1 MSSKVRDV
9 TMLGLLT
16 MVLGFAKVP
25 HSGQVAPADMTGEW
39 TIQAQREGRVRLQ
52 LRRSEKGKDRASVSI
67 HVGLP
72 QFQSLTEE
80 QVFSNAATVNFRLVR
95 EAGTFTFSGSFHKGA
110 GTGQWTFK
118 AEQTF
123 VSLLRKHGY
132 QQPTSEELYALAIGD
147 VRGSYIADLER
158 ESYSNLPISQ
168 LVSLYT
174 NGVGVDY
181 IAGLRSAGY
190 TAISP
195 NELVALRSNGVTM
208 NDARVLQGLVSGDLP
223 AQQLIALKSND
234 VSVPYIT
241 SLGDVGYKGLTAA
254 QLLALRTNGVTRD
267 FIERLKRRGQTNLT
281 VERLLSLRINAGPL
295 N

>member
-1 MSSKVRDV
+1 MSSKVREV
-9 TMLGLLT
+9 AMLGLLT

-39 TIQAQREGRVRLQ
+39 SIQGQRGGRVRLQ
-52 LRRSEKGKDRASVSI
+52 LRHSEKEKGRASVSI
-67 HVGLP
+67 HLDLP
-72 QFQSLTEE
+72 QFQGLTEE
-80 QVFSNAATVNFRLVR
+80 QLFSNASSASFRLVR
-95 EAGTFTFSGSFHKGA
+95 EAGTFTFSGSFHEGA

-118 AEQTF
+118 AEQAF

-147 VRGSYIADLER
+147 VRGRYIADLER
-158 ESYSNLPISQ
+158 QGYPNLPISQ
-168 LVSLYT
+168 LVLLYT
-174 NGVGVDY
+174 NGVSAAY

-195 NELVALRSNGVTM
+195 NELVALRSNGVTA
-208 NDARVLQGLVSGDLP
+208 NDARVLHGLVSGDIP

-234 VSVPYIT
+234 VSVPYIK
-241 SLGDVGYKGLTAA
+241 SLDDVGYKGLTVA

-267 FIERLKRRGQTNLT
+267 FIERLEKRGQKNLT
-281 VERLLSLRINAGPL
+281 VERLLSLRINAGTPD
-295 N
+295 